1 MNRVDLVGRLTKD
14 PELRYI
20 PGSGTAVTKVTVA
33 VDDYDYK
40 NKQKSAQFIP
50 VTVWGKAAESLAQ
63 YMSKGSQISV
73 TGKIRIYS
81 YDAKDGTKRYAFEV
95 VADMNG
101 GIKYLSKPTG
111 NGGNFNNGGNQGYN
125 NQGYN
130 NNNGSYGNNN
140 GGYNNNVGYGN
151 TNRSYNNNNG
161 GFADG
166 GYNGGYAASQNNT
179 QSPVESDPFAGAF
192 GGFGDDFT
200 PIDDGDIPF

>member
-50 VTVWGKAAESLAQ
+50 VTVWGKAAESLTQ

-125 NQGYN
+125 NNNNGYN
-130 NNNGSYGNNN
+130 NNSYNNNIHNNN
-140 GGYNNNVGYGN
+140 GGY
-151 TNRSYNNNNG
+151 NNG

-166 GYNGGYAASQNNT
+166 GYNGGYTAPQNNT

-200 PIDDGDIPF
+200 PVDDGDVPF